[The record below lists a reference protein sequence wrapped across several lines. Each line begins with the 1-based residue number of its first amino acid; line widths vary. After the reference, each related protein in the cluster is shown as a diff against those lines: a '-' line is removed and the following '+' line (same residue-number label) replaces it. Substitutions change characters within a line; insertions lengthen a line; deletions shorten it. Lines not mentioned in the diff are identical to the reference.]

1 MSENVRIS
9 CDLKEARGE
18 RHKGKTERADG
29 NCKCDEET
37 RNVSAEAKKGIFRKF
52 FWFITLTV
60 LTACFCSSFGMF
72 GGMCGAACI
81 TRFLAQ

>member
-37 RNVSAEAKKGIFRKF
+37 RNVSAEAKKGIFRNF
-52 FWFITLTV
+52 CLVHNIDSAYSV
-60 LTACFCSSFGMF
+60 L
-72 GGMCGAACI
+72 
-81 TRFLAQ
+81 L